1 MQRLFEVATQ
11 SVSSLASS
19 NEIVFAPEDHGMSV
33 RADESRMVQVLVNLL
48 SNAIKSPKRGV
59 VKLDATKTDEGI
71 ILAVTDNGRGIP
83 ADQLSAVFE
92 RFKQVQASDSA
103 NRKGSGLGLSI
114 CKAIVEQHGGKI
126 GVESQNGEGSRFWIE
141 LPN

>member
-1 MQRLFEVATQ
+1 MAIQ
-11 SVSSLASS
+11 SVSSLAASS
-19 NEIVFAPEDHGMSV
+19 EIELESEDHALTV

-48 SNAIKSPKRGV
+48 SNAIKFSPTKGA
-59 VKLDATKTDEGI
+59 VKLDAAQTDEG
-71 ILAVTDNGRGIP
+71 VTLSVVDNGRGIP

-126 GVESQNGEGSRFWIE
+126 GVESQSGKGSRFWIH
-141 LPN
+141 LPNG